1 MTPEYEYLKAL
12 SDAYYNTDTPLV
24 NDQQFDLLVAQYEL
38 KFGEPFTYLGTT
50 HTKTKLPVF
59 MSSLN
64 KCKDEAAIAK
74 VCAKFHGVSTVYSEK
89 LDGVSLL
96 LVATLSSPSC
106 PLGWKAYTRG
116 DGEFGADVSFLT
128 TQLSLPASPGG
139 GGVTIRGELVIA
151 KSLGL
156 GDNLRNI
163 VSGVVNAKNPNKDIL
178 QHLQFVAYSTP
189 TLPFSPS
196 ESFSYLTKLGFTIPL
211 LVTSTKCDLAECNYH
226 LTAFQTASKFCIDGL
241 VVARDLYLPI
251 LTLDN
256 PKHIVAFKR
265 LGTTQESTVIKVIWQ
280 DSRYGTMHPRVQLS
294 PVIIDGCTIAFA
306 SGVHAKY
313 IVDNNIGPGT
323 VLEIQRSGEV
333 IPNILRVVSSTTA
346 QLPVNV
352 DYEWEGVNIKVRE
365 PQETQLIARLTHS
378 LKILK
383 AKGISEQTVQKL
395 YKAGFTTELLLWRA
409 TAKDLLVIDGIKQ
422 KSAENIVEALQVS
435 KGNLTLTTLLLLSAC
450 FSGFGESKVEKVVGL
465 ANLDLA
471 RYLTQTHLTEE
482 QVTLLLAE
490 ISIVSLSSAFLA
502 GCAAFRQNKD
512 FMELL
517 STFGTGGAVSPTKA
531 VGSARG
537 TKGTVVFSGFRDK
550 DLKVKSELNGFQVS
564 ESPVSKK
571 TTCLVVQSLDSTSN
585 KIEAAKL
592 LGVPVYTK
600 EEFFKKMII

>member
-38 KFGEPFTYLGTT
+38 KFGEPFTYLGTPATST

-59 MSSLN
+59 MGSLN
-64 KCKDEAAIAK
+64 KCKDEAAIAR

-96 LVATLSSPSC
+96 LVTSPS
-106 PLGWKAYTRG
+106 GWKAYTRG

-128 TQLSLPASPGG
+128 PQLSLPPLQEGKALI
-139 GGVTIRGELVIA
+139 IRGELVIA
-151 KSLGL
+151 KSVGL

-163 VSGVVNAKNPNKDIL
+163 VCGVVNAKNPNKDIL

-189 TLPFSPS
+189 SLPLSPS
-196 ESFSYLTKLGFTIPL
+196 ESFSYLTKMGFTIPL
-211 LVTSTKCDLAECNYH
+211 NVTSSKCDLAECNYL
-226 LTAFQTASKFCIDGL
+226 LTSFQTGSKFCIDGL
-241 VVARDLYLPI
+241 VVARDLYLPT

-265 LGTTQESTVIKVIWQ
+265 LGNTQESTVIKVIWQ

-333 IPNILRVVSSTTA
+333 IPNILRVVSSTIA
-346 QLPVNV
+346 QLPINV
-352 DYEWEGVNIKVRE
+352 DYEWEGVNIKVKS

-378 LKILK
+378 LKLLK

-395 YKAGFTTELLLWRA
+395 YKAGFTTELLLWQA
-409 TAKDLLVIDGIKQ
+409 TAKDLMVIDGIKQ

-435 KGNLTLTTLLLLSAC
+435 KGNLTLTTLLLMSAC
-450 FSGFGESKVEKVVGL
+450 FSGFGESKIEKVVGL
-465 ANLDLA
+465 ANLELA
-471 RYLTQTHLTEE
+471 RYLSHTHLTDE

-490 ISIVSLSSAFLA
+490 VSIVSLSSAFLA
-502 GCAAFRQNKD
+502 GCAAFRHNKD
-512 FMELL
+512 FMGLL
-517 STFGTGGAVSPTKA
+517 SSLPVTAPTFGA
-531 VGSARG
+531 G
-537 TKGTVVFSGFRDK
+537 TQGTNTSGTVVFSGFRDK
-550 DLKVKSELNGFQVS
+550 DLKVKCELNGWNVS
-564 ESPVSKK
+564 DNPVSKK
-571 TTCLVVQSLDSTSN
+571 TTCVVVQSLDSTSN
-585 KIEAAKL
+585 KTEAAKL